1 MKLHHLCIK
10 SDERAYTNIVLT
22 YGSVLPS
29 ISIYTIYISSNMDAC
44 VLVFFISLLF
54 ALSPLVCSI
63 SLMLSPSIFSSLYFS
78 HALTLGDEDMQN
90 E

>member
-10 SDERAYTNIVLT
+10 SDERADTNILLR

-44 VLVFFISLLF
+44 ILVFFISLLF
-54 ALSPLVCSI
+54 ALSAG
-63 SLMLSPSIFSSLYFS
+63 MLYFS
-78 HALTLGDEDMQN
+78 HAPTLGDEDVQN